1 MRHKILGLKQVKVE
15 DQNKSGIL
23 IFLAFLLNTIFGG
36 IIYVV
41 CWVKNITPEVT
52 EQDGNVKCYHKR
64 SKI

>member
-15 DQNKSGIL
+15 DQMKTSQVN
-23 IFLAFLLNTIFGG
+23 IFSLLNTIFGG